1 MWHDSS
7 CHGLRE
13 KGMMGTKLVF
23 KDRQMED
30 MGSGVSEIYQNV
42 NHSLRDLLELTL
54 VCNLYLYLTIA

>member
-1 MWHDSS
+1 MI
-7 CHGLRE
+7 
-13 KGMMGTKLVF
+13 GTKLVF

-42 NHSLRDLLELTL
+42 NHSLRDLLEPTL